1 MGGAISLG
9 KGAGGVAPLEEP
21 AIPARLLGTPQ
32 DALVERQLDPV
43 EDEHPGQQV
52 EPDQSDDGPGQRGHE
67 PAEPTQQDG
76 EDLGADDG
84 QEHGFGR
91 PGRAEERAAGAHH
104 EQQQVAARDDLQE
117 DGGLELILGQLDP
130 GLPLRVTEPF
140 HASEL
145 PALLWSDIFSSRPA
159 PLNVSGP
166 VGEGS
171 DGLKGFLSAINDMAA
186 PIDAFTRINA
196 IEVFPQKDS
205 ITTVYKDEL
214 LEVTAIGVNHAN
226 KPTLAYKVAI
236 ENKSIAFGADQ
247 TLDSPGFIDFVK
259 GADLLVLHLAIS
271 EEADKPFTNLH
282 AKPSKVGTVA
292 EESGIQRVVLSHLM
306 KLDST
311 HVRAKEFSLFE
322 ISSNIK
328 LVKEN
333 FKGEIIIAEDLECI
347 AL

>member
-1 MGGAISLG
+1 MKNFLILLILLSLTIGCNTNPKIEPEQGPVVIDTPCAKEGVILQILGSGGPAAGDGRASTGYLVWLNGNPVAMID
-9 KGAGGVAPLEEP
+9 AGGGTYL
-21 AIPARLLGTPQ
+21 RLQQAGVHIRDIEFLGISHF
-32 DALVERQLDPV
+32 
-43 EDEHPGQQV
+43 HP
-52 EPDQSDDGPGQRGHE
+52 D
-67 PAEPTQQDG
+67 
-76 EDLGADDG
+76 
-84 QEHGFGR
+84 
-91 PGRAEERAAGAHH
+91 
-104 EQQQVAARDDLQE
+104 
-117 DGGLELILGQLDP
+117 
-130 GLPLRVTEPF
+130 

-145 PALLWSDIFSSRPA
+145 PALLWSDIFSSRPT

-171 DGLKGFLSAINDMAA
+171 DGLKVFLSAINDMAA

-196 IEVFPQKDS
+196 IEVIPQKDS
-205 ITTVYKDEL
+205 ITTIYKDEL

-226 KPTLAYKVAI
+226 KPTLAYKVTI

-282 AKPSKVGTVA
+282 AKPSKVGAVA